1 MASVMPVQP
10 KEFSYQIGWRSR
22 GRHPGRHASTQRGL
36 GMEFRGH
43 APLIAYPDPR
53 RIDLRQ
59 TLRDPFDQVWV
70 RIFNQKS
77 AVPVYVV
84 CDLSGSM
91 GFAGHMRKMEIAA
104 EIAASAAYS
113 AFRVNDPFGFIG
125 FDKTVREDWIF
136 TSSVKVHGAFA
147 LAERLAAYRPPHVGA
162 DGLRE
167 VSRYLPRERALLLLV
182 SDFHMPLTELDA
194 ALGPLMRHHV
204 VPLVLWDSAEYRSLP
219 EFGVASV
226 TDCETGTRRTLF
238 LRKTYRARIQ
248 QAFEERRAALQRLF
262 MRHDMPPLFIEDVFE
277 PDDLT
282 EYFYQ
287 FVAA

>member
-1 MASVMPVQP
+1 MIPEQI

-22 GRHPGRHASTQRGL
+22 GRHPGRHASSQRGL
-36 GMEFRGH
+36 GMDFRGH

-77 AVPVYVV
+77 SVPVTIA

-91 GFAGHMRKMEIAA
+91 GFAGQMRKLEIASQ
-104 EIAASAAYS
+104 ITASAAYS

-125 FDKTVREDWIF
+125 FDEEVREDF
-136 TSSVKVHGAFA
+136 MFSSSVKVHGAFE
-147 LAERLAAYRPPHVGA
+147 LAERIAAYRPPHVGST
-162 DGLRE
+162 GLQHIHQ
-167 VSRYLPRERALLLLV
+167 YLPRERALVLLV
-182 SDFHMPLTELDA
+182 SDFHMPLEELEKS
-194 ALGPLMRHHV
+194 LSTLMRHHV
-204 VPLVLWDSAEYRSLP
+204 VPLVLWDAAEYRNLP

-226 TDCETGTRRTLF
+226 TDCETGARRTLF
-238 LRKTYRARIQ
+238 LRKSYRERILQ
-248 QAFEERRAALQRLF
+248 SFEDRRAALEKLF
-262 MRHDMPPLFIEDVFE
+262 MRFDMPPLFIEDGFE

>member
-1 MASVMPVQP
+1 MIPEQI

-22 GRHPGRHASTQRGL
+22 GRQPGRHASAQRGL
-36 GMEFRGH
+36 GMDFRGH

-59 TLRDPFDQVWV
+59 TLRDPFEQVWV

-77 AVPVYVV
+77 SVPVTVV

-91 GFAGHMRKMEIAA
+91 GFSGQMRKLEIASQ
-104 EIAASAAYS
+104 ITASAAYS

-125 FDKTVREDWIF
+125 FDEQVREDF
-136 TSSVKVHGAFA
+136 MFSSSVKVHGAFE
-147 LAERLAAYRPPHVGA
+147 LAERLATFRPPHVG
-162 DGLRE
+162 
-167 VSRYLPRERALLLLV
+167 SRALEDIHRFLPRERALVLLI
-182 SDFHMPLTELDA
+182 SDFHMPMEQLEH
-194 ALGPLMRHHV
+194 ALSTLMRHHI
-204 VPLVLWDSAEYRSLP
+204 VPLVLWDGAEYRNLP

-226 TDCETGTRRTLF
+226 TDCESGQRRTLF
-238 LRKTYRARIQ
+238 LRKSYRARIMQ
-248 QAFEERRAALQRLF
+248 SFEDRRVALEKLF
-262 MRHDMPPLFIEDVFE
+262 MSFDMPPLFIENGFE

-287 FVAA
+287 FMAA

>member
-1 MASVMPVQP
+1 MAQER

-22 GRHPGRHASTQRGL
+22 GRHPGRHASVQRGL

-70 RIFNQKS
+70 KIFNQKS
-77 AVPVYVV
+77 SVPVFVV

-91 GFAGHMRKMEIAA
+91 GFSGQLRKLEVAA
-104 EIAASAAYS
+104 EITASAAWS

-125 FDKTVREDWIF
+125 FDETVREDWIF
-136 TSSVKVHGAFA
+136 NSSVKVHGAFE
-147 LAERLAAYRPPHVGA
+147 LAERLASYRPGHLGA
-162 DGLRE
+162 NGLQD
-167 VSRYLPRERALLLLV
+167 VSRFLSRERALLLLV
-182 SDFHMPLTELDA
+182 SDFHMPLEQLEQY
-194 ALGPLMRHHV
+194 LGTLIRHHV
-204 VPLVLWDSAEYRSLP
+204 VPLVLWDAAEYRNLP
-219 EFGVASV
+219 KFGVASV
-226 TDCETGTRRTLF
+226 TDCETGARRTLF
-238 LRKTYRARIQ
+238 LRKSFRERIL
-248 QAFEERRAALQRLF
+248 QAFSDRRVTLEKLF
-262 MRHDMPPLFIEDVFE
+262 MSFDMPPLFIEDGFE
-277 PDDLT
+277 ADDLT

>member
-1 MASVMPVQP
+1 MSAIQAR
-10 KEFSYQIGWRSR
+10 EFSYQIGWRTR
-22 GRHPGRHASTQRGL
+22 GCHAGRHASAERGL

-70 RIFNQKS
+70 RIYNQKS
-77 AVPVYVV
+77 AVPVTVV

-91 GFAGHMRKMEIAA
+91 GFSGQLRKLEIAA
-104 EIAASAAYS
+104 EIAASAAWS

-125 FDKTVREDWIF
+125 FDRTVREDWLF
-136 TSSVKVHGAFA
+136 TSSVKVHGAFE
-147 LAERLAAYRPPHVGA
+147 LAERLAVYRPGQVGA
-162 DGLRE
+162 EGLAD
-167 VSRYLPRERALLLLV
+167 VSRFLPREKALVLLV
-182 SDFHMPLTELDA
+182 SDFHMPLDSLEA
-194 ALGPLMRHHV
+194 ALSTLMRHHV
-204 VPLVLWDSAEYRSLP
+204 VPLVLWDDAEYRNLP

-226 TDCETGTRRTLF
+226 TDAESGAKRTLF
-238 LRKTYRARIQ
+238 LRRGYRERIL
-248 QAFEERRAALQRLF
+248 QAFAERRAALQQLF
-262 MRHDMPPLFIEDVFE
+262 MRCDMPPLFVEGGFE

>member
-1 MASVMPVQP
+1 MIPEQV
-10 KEFSYQIGWRSR
+10 KEFSYQVGWRAR
-22 GRHPGRHASTQRGL
+22 GRHPGRHTSAQRGL

-70 RIFNQKS
+70 KIFNQKS
-77 AVPVYVV
+77 SVPVYVA

-91 GFAGHMRKMEIAA
+91 GFAGQIQKLQIASD
-104 EIAASAAYS
+104 ITASAAYS

-125 FDKTVREDWIF
+125 FDDDIREDWMF
-136 TSSVKVHGAFA
+136 SSSTRVHGAFEI
-147 LAERLAAYRPPHVGA
+147 AERLIHYRPAHVGSA
-162 DGLRE
+162 GMQHVHQHL
-167 VSRYLPRERALLLLV
+167 SRERSLLLLI
-182 SDFHMPLTELDA
+182 SDFHMPLAELEQSLA
-194 ALGPLMRHHV
+194 MLARHHV
-204 VPLVLWDSAEYRSLP
+204 VPLVLWDAAEYRNLP

-226 TDCETGTRRTLF
+226 TDCETGGRRTLF
-238 LRKTYRARIQ
+238 LRQSYRERILH
-248 QAFEERRAALQRLF
+248 AFEERRAALEKLF
-262 MRHDMPPLFIEDVFE
+262 TSCDMPPLFIEDGFE

>member
-1 MASVMPVQP
+1 MTPTRA

-22 GRHPGRHASTQRGL
+22 GRHPGRHASAQRGL
-36 GMEFRGH
+36 GMDFRGH

-59 TLRDPFDQVWV
+59 TIRDPFDQVWV

-77 AVPVYVV
+77 SIPVYVV

-91 GFAGHMRKMEIAA
+91 GFSGQMRKLEIAA
-104 EIAASAAYS
+104 DIAASAAWS

-125 FDKTVREDWIF
+125 FDEEVREDWMF
-136 TSSVKVHGAFA
+136 ASTTKVHGAFEMT
-147 LAERLAAYRPPHVGA
+147 ERLAGYRPGHIGA
-162 DGLRE
+162 QGLQD
-167 VSRYLPRERALLLLV
+167 VSRFLSRERSLVLLV
-182 SDFHMPLTELDA
+182 SDFHMPLDELEQSLA
-194 ALGPLMRHHV
+194 TLMRHHV
-204 VPLVLWDSAEYRSLP
+204 VPLVLWDAAEYRSLP

-226 TDCETGTRRTLF
+226 TDCETGARRTLF
-238 LRKTYRARIQ
+238 LRKDFRERILQ
-248 QAFEERRAALQRLF
+248 SFADRRVALEKLF
-262 MRHDMPPLFIEDVFE
+262 MSLDMPPLFIEDGFE
-277 PDDLT
+277 ADDLT

>member
-1 MASVMPVQP
+1 MAQER

-22 GRHPGRHASTQRGL
+22 GRHPGRHASVQRGL

-59 TLRDPFDQVWV
+59 TIRDPFDQVWV
-70 RIFNQKS
+70 KIFNQKS
-77 AVPVYVV
+77 SVPVFVV

-91 GFAGHMRKMEIAA
+91 GFSGQLRKLEVAA
-104 EIAASAAYS
+104 EIAASAAWS

-125 FDKTVREDWIF
+125 FDETVREDWIF
-136 TSSVKVHGAFA
+136 NSSVKVHGAFE
-147 LAERLAAYRPPHVGA
+147 LAERLASYHPGHIGA
-162 DGLRE
+162 NGLQD
-167 VSRYLPRERALLLLV
+167 VNLFLSRERALVLLV
-182 SDFHMPLTELDA
+182 SDFHMPLEQLEQN
-194 ALGPLMRHHV
+194 LGTLIRHHV
-204 VPLVLWDSAEYRSLP
+204 VPLVLWDAAEYRNLP
-219 EFGVASV
+219 EFGVTSV

-238 LRKTYRARIQ
+238 LRKSFRERIL
-248 QAFEERRAALQRLF
+248 QAFNDRRAALEKLF
-262 MRHDMPPLFIEDVFE
+262 MSFDMPPLFIEDGFE
-277 PDDLT
+277 ADDLT

>member
-1 MASVMPVQP
+1 MTPTRA

-22 GRHPGRHASTQRGL
+22 GRHPGRHASAQRGL
-36 GMEFRGH
+36 GMDFRGH

-59 TLRDPFDQVWV
+59 TIRDPFDQVWV

-77 AVPVYVV
+77 SIPVYVV

-91 GFAGHMRKMEIAA
+91 GFSGQMRKLEIAA
-104 EIAASAAYS
+104 DIAASAAWS

-125 FDKTVREDWIF
+125 FDEEVREDWMF
-136 TSSVKVHGAFA
+136 ASTTKVHGAFEMT
-147 LAERLAAYRPPHVGA
+147 ERLAGYRPGHIGA
-162 DGLRE
+162 QGLQD
-167 VSRYLPRERALLLLV
+167 VSRFLSRERSLVLLV
-182 SDFHMPLTELDA
+182 SDFHMPLDELEQSLA
-194 ALGPLMRHHV
+194 TLMRHHV
-204 VPLVLWDSAEYRSLP
+204 VPLVLWDAAEYRSLP

-226 TDCETGTRRTLF
+226 TDCETGARRTLF
-238 LRKTYRARIQ
+238 LRKDFREHILQSFAD
-248 QAFEERRAALQRLF
+248 RRVALEKLF
-262 MRHDMPPLFIEDVFE
+262 MSLDMPPLFIEDGFE
-277 PDDLT
+277 ADDLT

>member
-1 MASVMPVQP
+1 MTPTRA

-22 GRHPGRHASTQRGL
+22 GRHPGRHSSVQRGL

-53 RIDLRQ
+53 RIDIRQ
-59 TLRDPFDQVWV
+59 TIRDPFDQVWV

-77 AVPVYVV
+77 SIPVYVV

-91 GFAGHMRKMEIAA
+91 GFSGRMRKLEIAA
-104 EIAASAAYS
+104 DIAASAAWS

-125 FDKTVREDWIF
+125 FDEEVREDWMF
-136 TSSVKVHGAFA
+136 ASTTKVHGAFD
-147 LAERLAAYRPPHVGA
+147 LTERLAHYRPGHVGA
-162 DGLRE
+162 QGLQD
-167 VSRYLPRERALLLLV
+167 VSRFLSRERSLVLLV
-182 SDFHMPLTELDA
+182 SDFHMPLDELEQSLA
-194 ALGPLMRHHV
+194 TLIRHHV
-204 VPLVLWDSAEYRSLP
+204 VPLILWDAAEYRSLP

-226 TDCETGTRRTLF
+226 TDCETGARRTLF
-238 LRKTYRARIQ
+238 LRKHFRERILQ
-248 QAFEERRAALQRLF
+248 SFADRRTALEKLF
-262 MRHDMPPLFIEDVFE
+262 MSLDMPPLFIEDGFE
-277 PDDLT
+277 ADDLT

>member
-1 MASVMPVQP
+1 MHPPERA
-10 KEFSYQIGWRSR
+10 KEFSYRIGWRAR
-22 GRHPGRHASTQRGL
+22 GRYPGRHASAQRGL

-70 RIFNQKS
+70 RIYNQKS
-77 AVPVYVV
+77 SVPVYVV

-91 GFAGHMRKMEIAA
+91 GFGGKRSKLEVAA
-104 EIAASAAYS
+104 QITASAAWS

-125 FDKTVREDWIF
+125 FDDAVREDWMF
-136 TSSVKVHGAFA
+136 RSSVKVHGAFD
-147 LAERLAAYRPPHVGA
+147 LAERLAVYRPAPVGA
-162 DGLRE
+162 GGLRH
-167 VSRYLPRERALLLLV
+167 VHQFLLREKSLVLLV
-182 SDFHMPLTELDA
+182 SDFHLPLADLEHN
-194 ALGPLMRHHV
+194 LGSLMRHRV
-204 VPLVLWDSAEYRSLP
+204 VPLVLWDSAEYRNLP

-226 TDCETGTRRTLF
+226 TDCETGARRTLF
-238 LRKTYRARIQ
+238 LRKHFRQRIL
-248 QAFEERRAALQRLF
+248 QAFEERRAMLERLF
-262 MRHDMPPLFIEDVFE
+262 LRFDMPPLFIEDAF
-277 PDDLT
+277 DADALT

>member
-1 MASVMPVQP
+1 MIPVKA

-22 GRHPGRHASTQRGL
+22 GRHPGRHASAQRGL

-70 RIFNQKS
+70 KIFNQKS
-77 AVPVYVV
+77 SVPVYVV

-91 GFAGHMRKMEIAA
+91 GFSGQLRKLEIAA
-104 EIAASAAYS
+104 EIAASAAWS

-125 FDKTVREDWIF
+125 FDREVREDWMF
-136 TSSVKVHGAFA
+136 NSSVKVHGAFE
-147 LAERLAAYRPPHVGA
+147 LAERLADYRPGHVGGEGLA
-162 DGLRE
+162 DVNRFLSRE
-167 VSRYLPRERALLLLV
+167 KSLVLLV
-182 SDFHMPLTELDA
+182 SDFHMPLQQLEQ
-194 ALGPLMRHHV
+194 ALGTLMRHHV
-204 VPLVLWDSAEYRSLP
+204 VPLVLWDAAEFRSLP

-226 TDCETGTRRTLF
+226 TDCETGARRTLF
-238 LRKTYRARIQ
+238 LRRGYRERIL
-248 QAFEERRAALQRLF
+248 QAFAERRDALEKLF
-262 MRHDMPPLFIEDVFE
+262 MRCDMPPLFLEDGFKA
-277 PDDLT
+277 DDLT

>member
-1 MASVMPVQP
+1 MTPERA

-22 GRHPGRHASTQRGL
+22 GRHPGRHASVQRGL

-59 TLRDPFDQVWV
+59 TIRDPFDQVWV
-70 RIFNQKS
+70 KIFNQKS
-77 AVPVYVV
+77 AVPVFVV

-91 GFAGHMRKMEIAA
+91 GFSGRMRKMEVAA
-104 EIAASAAYS
+104 EIAASAAWS

-125 FDKTVREDWIF
+125 FDETVREDWIF
-136 TSSVKVHGAFA
+136 NSSIKVHGAFE
-147 LAERLAAYRPPHVGA
+147 LAERLAAHRPGHIGA
-162 DGLRE
+162 EGLQD
-167 VSRYLPRERALLLLV
+167 VSRFLSREKSLVLLV
-182 SDFHMPLTELDA
+182 SDFHMPLQQLEQY
-194 ALGPLMRHHV
+194 LGTLTRHHV
-204 VPLVLWDSAEYRSLP
+204 VPLVLWDAAEYRNLP

-226 TDCETGTRRTLF
+226 TDCETGARRTLF
-238 LRKTYRARIQ
+238 LRKDFRARIVQ
-248 QAFEERRAALQRLF
+248 SFEHRRAELEKLF
-262 MRHDMPPLFIEDVFE
+262 MRFDMPPLFIEDGFE
-277 PDDLT
+277 ADDLT